1 LLQQRS
7 TGALPEREPFELVMA
22 APPKS
27 GGTYDTLIK
36 LLLIGDS
43 GESQLHAGAPGAEAR
58 ARCLP
63 LER

>member
-1 LLQQRS
+1 LQQQRS

-43 GESQLHAGAPGAEAR
+43 GESQLHARGAEAR